1 MPVAWRPE
9 LRSDRER
16 YSIMSN
22 PSDFSGKVAL
32 VTGAA
37 SGMGLATARAFV
49 EAGAA
54 VVLAD
59 VNTLAVQTAAKELN
73 DAGYEALGLR
83 CDVADEESVAAA
95 VTSVVQTYGRLDM
108 AFNNAGIQ
116 IPPCDAADE
125 PAEVFDRV
133 NAINLRG
140 VWACMKH
147 ELAVMRGQGSGAI
160 VNCSS
165 LGGLVGI
172 PGRAAYH
179 ATKHGVIGLTKSAA
193 LEYAPRGVRINAI
206 CPGTIETAM
215 VKDMIAKGELD
226 VPEAEAN
233 QPIGRLGRA
242 DEIAAAVLWLCSPA
256 ASFVLGVALPVD
268 GGYTAR

>member
-1 MPVAWRPE
+1 M
-9 LRSDRER
+9 
-16 YSIMSN
+16 N
-22 PSDFSGKVAL
+22 PTYDFTGQVAL
-32 VTGAA
+32 VTGAS
-37 SGMGLATARAFV
+37 SGMGLATAQAFA
-49 EAGAA
+49 EAGAT

-59 VNTLAVQTAAKELN
+59 INDQTLGAATDELTAS
-73 DAGYEALGLR
+73 GHQALGVT
-83 CDVADEESVAAA
+83 CDVANEDQAAA
-95 VTSVVQTYGRLDM
+95 MVEGAVASFGRLDM

-116 IPPCDAADE
+116 VPPTDAADE
-125 PAEVFDRV
+125 PAENFDRV

-140 VWACMKH
+140 VWTCMKH
-147 ELAVMRGQGSGAI
+147 ELGQMRAQGSGAI

-165 LGGLVGI
+165 LGGLVGL

-179 ATKHGVIGLTKSAA
+179 ASKHGVIGLTRSAA
-193 LEYAPRGVRINAI
+193 LEYASRGIRINAV
-206 CPGTIETAM
+206 CPGTIETPM
-215 VKDMIAKGELD
+215 VRDMIDKGELD
-226 VPEAEAN
+226 VPEAVKN